1 MKNNDLVL
9 YIDVMKTLSFP
20 NKLHHLFQQLISKK
34 VKDLN

>member
-9 YIDVMKTLSFP
+9 YIDIMKTLSFRNIP
-20 NKLHHLFQQLISKK
+20 HLFQQLISKK